1 MSLKGITMLT
11 QPLSSFKLSWKH
23 IAVSLLVVIYI
34 AINFFRIGGNVFVIN
49 LNNFIVTPLALGVTL
64 LSLILW
70 RQIAVGS
77 RNRLLWSGL
86 TIGWA
91 LWTIAEFW
99 WAIATLIGQEI
110 PYPSWADFFW
120 LVGYIPMYI
129 ALWARIRSLPKM
141 VNPAQR
147 TGIWATSLVSLG
159 LTIFFIFIPILQNG
173 DPTAILESV
182 LNILYPLTDIILLI
196 LVLQIFFSYQ
206 QGMYGRAWNWL
217 TLGFIFF
224 ALGDLGFA
232 YVNTANL
239 YYPDQ
244 QVNFLSTL
252 GVDIPYNLS
261 YLFVLIG
268 LFTMQSIQRSH
279 HAIENIHSTLTLVPN
294 THLLIF
300 SYADDTVMEVSR
312 NYGRVFS
319 ENMVKGKTIQEV
331 LGISPE
337 DADTLLKDIKANKIF
352 RERKFPANTRLGQE
366 QAWVSGIVIF
376 SPQGEYSGVYLLLR
390 MLNEDYSLDKLS
402 TDHEKAMVS
411 SILSKTGTKQKEE
424 EEIKQLLANYYR
436 AFLQELYN
444 RVFAEGGSIMADVFL
459 TKLQSV
465 SKQHEWQV
473 SIQPDTLLDVSA
485 LPLPETQEALPILFE
500 TAKRFVT
507 EITDESSVNT
517 IVQDVRSKFDE
528 FTLGNISHFELA
540 KQDHT

>member
-1 MSLKGITMLT
+1 
-11 QPLSSFKLSWKH
+11 
-23 IAVSLLVVIYI
+23 
-34 AINFFRIGGNVFVIN
+34 
-49 LNNFIVTPLALGVTL
+49 
-64 LSLILW
+64 
-70 RQIAVGS
+70 
-77 RNRLLWSGL
+77 
-86 TIGWA
+86 
-91 LWTIAEFW
+91 
-99 WAIATLIGQEI
+99 
-110 PYPSWADFFW
+110 
-120 LVGYIPMYI
+120 
-129 ALWARIRSLPKM
+129 
-141 VNPAQR
+141 
-147 TGIWATSLVSLG
+147 
-159 LTIFFIFIPILQNG
+159 
-173 DPTAILESV
+173 
-182 LNILYPLTDIILLI
+182 
-196 LVLQIFFSYQ
+196 
-206 QGMYGRAWNWL
+206 
-217 TLGFIFF
+217 
-224 ALGDLGFA
+224 
-232 YVNTANL
+232 
-239 YYPDQ
+239 
-244 QVNFLSTL
+244 
-252 GVDIPYNLS
+252 
-261 YLFVLIG
+261 
-268 LFTMQSIQRSH
+268 MQSIQRSH

-352 RERKFPANTRLGQE
+352 RERKFLANTRLGQE